1 MQNLVPGFAPVRINL
16 LLLCAAAGRA
26 TDVTGDGNEP
36 IGAYDEVD
44 GPEPE

>member
-1 MQNLVPGFAPVRINL
+1 MQNFVPGFAPVRNNL
-16 LLLCAAAGRA
+16 LLLRAAAGRA

-36 IGAYDEVD
+36 IGAHDEVV